1 AHRGGG
7 NARGGTTARRFSLAR
22 AAHLER
28 GRHALRLAG
37 DSRHRRD
44 PVDVDRSAAA
54 CRDAVRRCRGRGP
67 VHARRNAG
75 RRSRRRGRG
84 LSCRRWPGGADPA
97 AARGGDSGS
106 RNAAL
111 TAPERLPGARRDM
124 PAVALSVLTRV
135 VRTLGPLRGA
145 GAAAVGAAWYARLSR
160 DDRVRV
166 AANHHRLQPQ
176 LDHASAAALA
186 RRSYQEYVRM
196 IVDSMWAE
204 PLDSAQVLELFR
216 VIGAEHL
223 DVGDRGSM
231 VVLPHFGNWDMAAS
245 ASLGLGLHLSTVM
258 APVVSPGIT
267 EMVALS
273 RRRKGLEIFTVR
285 QSARGLYRALRRGRT
300 VALML
305 DVPEAG
311 PTVVVP

>member
-1 AHRGGG
+1 
-7 NARGGTTARRFSLAR
+7 
-22 AAHLER
+22 
-28 GRHALRLAG
+28 
-37 DSRHRRD
+37 
-44 PVDVDRSAAA
+44 
-54 CRDAVRRCRGRGP
+54 
-67 VHARRNAG
+67 
-75 RRSRRRGRG
+75 
-84 LSCRRWPGGADPA
+84 
-97 AARGGDSGS
+97 
-106 RNAAL
+106 
-111 TAPERLPGARRDM
+111 M

-273 RRRKGLEIFTVR
+273 RQRKGLEIFTVR
-285 QSARGLYRALRRGRT
+285 QSARGLFRALRKGRT

-311 PTVVVP
+311 PTVVVQFCGGPVRCSAVPARLASATGAPILPVTCRRDGRGWVLEIHPPVDTSGDDAAVIGRIATRVEPAIRAHPEQWYPFHHVYDDR